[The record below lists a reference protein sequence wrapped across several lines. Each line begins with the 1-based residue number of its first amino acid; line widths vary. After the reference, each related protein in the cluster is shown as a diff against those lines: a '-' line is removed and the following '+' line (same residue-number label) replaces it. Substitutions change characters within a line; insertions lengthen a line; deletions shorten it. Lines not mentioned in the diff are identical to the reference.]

1 MGTPGR
7 EEIVRRLMF
16 TIAVATIGAAGF
28 GSATL
33 GPVRAIELSH
43 ALSEMYALV
52 AMPPPANDRMIVCY
66 AFGCKRRMMLDFT
79 DADKKRLSEIL
90 ATGRASPEA
99 ERKALA
105 QAVVW
110 FDRRVGPITG
120 TSRRVAY
127 ANGIS
132 STAAYN
138 FDCFDTTRNTA
149 SLFLVLQDWGLLRH
163 HVVGDPRY
171 RGNIFLGQTPH
182 NTAVVTERASR
193 RDWAVDLW
201 PHAYAEPPDVMPV
214 EQWLSSR

>member
-1 MGTPGR
+1 MRPDN
-7 EEIVRRLMF
+7 
-16 TIAVATIGAAGF
+16 
-28 GSATL
+28 GSA
-33 GPVRAIELSH
+33 GEGGQRAASSELSH

-66 AFGCKRRMMLDFT
+66 AFGCKRRMILDFT
-79 DADKKRLSEIL
+79 DADKKRLSDTL

-110 FDRRVGPITG
+110 FDRRVGPIIG
-120 TSRRVAY
+120 TSRRIAY

-149 SLFLVLQDWGLLRH
+149 SLFLVLQAG
-163 HVVGDPRY
+163 
-171 RGNIFLGQTPH
+171 
-182 NTAVVTERASR
+182 RASAWSAPTLSRQLGRPAQR
-193 RDWAVDLW
+193 R
-201 PHAYAEPPDVMPV
+201 
-214 EQWLSSR
+214 S

>member
-1 MGTPGR
+1 
-7 EEIVRRLMF
+7 
-16 TIAVATIGAAGF
+16 
-28 GSATL
+28 
-33 GPVRAIELSH
+33 
-43 ALSEMYALV
+43 MYALV

-66 AFGCKRRMMLDFT
+66 AFGCKRRLMLDFT
-79 DADKKRLSEIL
+79 AADKKRLAEIL

-99 ERKALA
+99 QRKALA

-110 FDRRVGPITG
+110 FDRRVGPIIG
-120 TSRRVAY
+120 TSRRIAY
-127 ANGIS
+127 ADGIS
-132 STAAYN
+132 STPAYN

-193 RDWAVDLW
+193 RDWARSTCGRT
-201 PHAYAEPPDVMPV
+201 PMP
-214 EQWLSSR
+214 SRPT

>member
-1 MGTPGR
+1 MG
-7 EEIVRRLMF
+7 
-16 TIAVATIGAAGF
+16 ATAA
-28 GSATL
+28 L
-33 GPVRAIELSH
+33 
-43 ALSEMYALV
+43 ALV
-52 AMPPPANDRMIVCY
+52 ALGGGLAEARELSTGLARMYADLSITPPSAAQMTVCY
-66 AFGCKRRMMLDFT
+66 AFSCGRRWRLDFT
-79 DADKKRLSEIL
+79 AADRKKLTDLL
-90 ATGRASPEA
+90 AAGRASAEA
-99 ERKALA
+99 ERKAVQ

-120 TSRRVAY
+120 TSRRIAY

-171 RGNIFLGQTPH
+171 RGNIFVGQTPH